1 MWKKSLGVEWTWR
14 KRAASILLSETACF
28 MRRFPCEGRPALPL
42 PCPRLHRAHTRYC
55 QNGKEA
61 FRESDLIQDAVLRN
75 LQTLA
80 ESTQRI
86 GDHLKAR
93 HPEVDWRAIA
103 GFRNVL
109 VHDYLG
115 INLERIWEI
124 VSVHLPLLSSQI
136 EAIRHEAELPG

>member
-1 MWKKSLGVEWTWR
+1 MKDDRLYLDHVLNC
-14 KRAASILLSETACF
+14 I
-28 MRRFPCEGRPALPL
+28 RPIN
-42 PCPRLHRAHTRYC
+42 RYC
-55 QNGKEA
+55 EDGERA
-61 FRESDLIQDAVLRN
+61 FRESELIQDAVLRN

-86 GDHLKAR
+86 SDRLKDL

-115 INLERIWEI
+115 INLARIWET
-124 VSVHLPLLSSQI
+124 VSVHLPAPGSQI
-136 EAIRHEAELPG
+136 DAIRRGADPPK

>member
-1 MWKKSLGVEWTWR
+1 
-14 KRAASILLSETACF
+14 
-28 MRRFPCEGRPALPL
+28 MRDD
-42 PCPRLHRAHTRYC
+42 RLYIHHVLDCLRRINEYS
-55 QNGKEA
+55 QNGEDV
-61 FRESDLIQDAVLRN
+61 FRASELIQDAVLRN

-86 GDHLKAR
+86 SDRLKAL

-115 INLERIWEI
+115 VNLERIWEI
-124 VSVHLPLLSSQI
+124 VSVPLPVLWSQM
-136 EAIRHEAELPG
+136 EAIRHEVDSPE

>member
-1 MWKKSLGVEWTWR
+1 VKDDRLYIHHV
-14 KRAASILLSETACF
+14 IDCV
-28 MRRFPCEGRPALPL
+28 RRIE
-42 PCPRLHRAHTRYC
+42 RYC
-55 QNGKEA
+55 QSGEKA
-61 FRESDLIQDAVLRN
+61 FRESELVQDAVLRN

-86 GDHLKAR
+86 TDSLKAL

-115 INLERIWEI
+115 INLVRIWEI
-124 VSVHLPLLSSQI
+124 VSIHLPALAAQM
-136 EAIRHEAELPG
+136 EAIRNEADPPA